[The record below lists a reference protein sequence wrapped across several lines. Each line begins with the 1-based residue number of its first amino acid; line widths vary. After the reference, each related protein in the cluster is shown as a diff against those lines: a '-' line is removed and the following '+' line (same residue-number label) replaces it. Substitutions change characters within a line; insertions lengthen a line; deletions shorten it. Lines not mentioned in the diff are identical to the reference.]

1 VRSQTK
7 PDATRMSSNPECA
20 RTLEF
25 WLSVM
30 VNCAEP
36 NPLCICLPTA
46 KLSRMALRIRM
57 QRSVWIKTIATSSN
71 NAIRPKTPQ
80 VARKRYPPG
89 TVPYQRALPVDV
101 GRERVRVGAAGCPAL
116 TCRCCTDAR
125 GTRREARGCGW
136 GCGTAGLAASG
147 RGSGRRAASGHGSG
161 STAACWRVISLSAR
175 GTSRARAQESGSGV
189 GVGVGVGVGLS

>member
-1 VRSQTK
+1 
-7 PDATRMSSNPECA
+7 MSSNPECA

-71 NAIRPKTPQ
+71 NAIPPKTPQ
-80 VARKRYPPG
+80 VAGKRYPA
-89 TVPYQRALPVDV
+89 RNS
-101 GRERVRVGAAGCPAL
+101 AL
-116 TCRCCTDAR
+116 TSERCQ
-125 GTRREARGCGW
+125 
-136 GCGTAGLAASG
+136 
-147 RGSGRRAASGHGSG
+147 
-161 STAACWRVISLSAR
+161 STSAVN
-175 GTSRARAQESGSGV
+175 ECVWELLGV
-189 GVGVGVGVGLS
+189 RL